1 MFSTITEK
9 QNKTTKQNKTK
20 QNDSNSEISEHWKQK
35 ILKRKTGHTCRIKN
49 EINFRLKSTN
59 TDS

>member
-9 QNKTTKQNKTK
+9 QNKTTKQND
-20 QNDSNSEISEHWKQK
+20 NNSEISEYWKQK
-35 ILKRKTGHTCRIKN
+35 ILKRKTGHTCRVKN
-49 EINFRLKSTN
+49 EINFRLLKSMN